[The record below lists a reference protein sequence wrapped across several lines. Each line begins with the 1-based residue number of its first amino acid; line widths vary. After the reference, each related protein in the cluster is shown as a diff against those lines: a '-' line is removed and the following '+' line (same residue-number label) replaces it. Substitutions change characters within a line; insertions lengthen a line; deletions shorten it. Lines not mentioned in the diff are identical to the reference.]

1 MIAFGKATQ
10 PFFQRKFKIVFLFE
24 NIFIY
29 ILGLFFM
36 LMLKIIFL
44 KKNYLNTFL
53 KKIICNN
60 NKYYN
65 YDKR

>member
-1 MIAFGKATQ
+1 MIAFEKAAQ

-44 KKNYLNTFL
+44 KKILFKHIS
-53 KKIICNN
+53 KK
-60 NKYYN
+60 K
-65 YDKR
+65 

>member
-1 MIAFGKATQ
+1 MIAFEKAAQ

-44 KKNYLNTFL
+44 KKYYLNTFL